1 MFIEERKSRG
11 HVYLWL
17 THKGRVNGKSV
28 RLFSVYLG
36 PKEAFIEHID
46 DIKRSIKPETKIY
59 TYDFGLPV
67 VLMKM
72 VQRLDLINIINEC
85 TTKRAQGLSVGHYI
99 VLATLQ
105 RCIKPQSKVHIR
117 KWFHSTYLQQFFPEI
132 TTYLDSMAYTNHYP
146 YLTEDAIEQIE
157 TRLVEKLHTEFK
169 VELKELFFD
178 PTNFFTYTNP
188 RRDNQTLF
196 GHGHSK
202 EGRHTLNLVNFSLV
216 CTRDGGIPIMH
227 CTYSGGTHDA
237 AHFKKQYPKI
247 LARLKKL
254 RIEAPTVIL
263 VFDKG
268 NISPE
273 VFQALD
279 ESGVLWVCSVRPSSH
294 KDLAALTS
302 DEFPMFEL
310 PNQKTIGVLEK
321 ERPMFSKEAIEKS
334 SVPEYK
340 NPARRLIIQ
349 YNPERA
355 KWNGKNLITKLQA
368 RIDTINDFFK
378 GADQRLARPQKFPKW
393 KNKVAVEK
401 KIRKIIT
408 EQGKEHYLKYITY
421 DVKSIQ
427 SSTDDDL
434 QVQYEIGLKKD
445 ALESHLKTLGKSYF
459 MTNHPTLTGAEIIW
473 LYRQQFTVEH
483 AFRYLKSPDS
493 LRIRPMWVHTNESV
507 RGYILTCV
515 LGLLLLTLTV
525 REVREAFPEYGFSTI
540 LELLSEIE
548 VAEIK
553 FSGSNRTI
561 RKLVEISPDAKK
573 LADFYRLEQAL

>member
-28 RLFSVYLG
+28 RMFSVYLG
-36 PKEAFIEHID
+36 PKESFAEHLEN
-46 DIKRSIKPETKIY
+46 IKLNVKPETRIC

-85 TTKRAQGLSVGHYI
+85 TTKRDQGLSVGHYM

-117 KWFHSTYLQQFFPEI
+117 KWFHSTYLQQLFPEI
-132 TTYLDSMAYTNHYP
+132 TTYLDSTAYTNHYP
-146 YLTEDAIEQIE
+146 YLTEEAIEQIE
-157 TRLVEKLHTEFK
+157 TRIVETLRTEFK

-178 PTNFFTYTNP
+178 PTNLFTYTNP
-188 RRDNQTLF
+188 RRKNQTIF

-202 EGRHTLNLVNFSLV
+202 EGRHTLNLVNFSLL
-216 CTRDGGIPIMH
+216 CTRDGGIPVMH
-227 CTYSGGTHDA
+227 CTYPGGTHDA
-237 AHFKKQYPKI
+237 AHFKTHYPNI

-254 RIEAPTVIL
+254 KIEAPAVIL

-279 ESGVLWVCSVRPSSH
+279 ESGIAWLCSVRPSSQ

-302 DEFPMFEL
+302 DEFPMIEL
-310 PNQKTIGVLEK
+310 PNQKKVGVLEK
-321 ERPMFSKEAIEKS
+321 KRPMFSEAALKKS
-334 SVPEYK
+334 KVPGYE

-355 KWNGKNLITKLQA
+355 NWTGGNLIQKLQA
-368 RIDTINDFFK
+368 RIDTINTFFK
-378 GADQRLARPQKFPKW
+378 GADQRLAHPEKFPKW
-393 KNKVAVEK
+393 KKKTAVET
-401 KIRKIIT
+401 KIRKIMT
-408 EQGKEHYLKYITY
+408 DQGKEHYLDYISSE
-421 DVKSIQ
+421 VKSKEGPTVGD
-427 SSTDDDL
+427 SL
-434 QVQYEIGLKKD
+434 VQYEIRLKKE
-445 ALESHLKTLGKSYF
+445 ALEVYLKTLGKSYY
-459 MTNHPTLTGAEIIW
+459 MTNHPTMTGSEIIW
-473 LYRQQFTVEH
+473 LYRQQFSVEH

-507 RGYILTCV
+507 QGYIFTCV
-515 LGLLLLTLTV
+515 FGLLLFTLIV
-525 REVREAFPEYGFSTI
+525 REVKEAFPELGFSTI
-540 LELLSEIE
+540 RELLSEIE

-553 FSGSNRTI
+553 LSGSSRTI
-561 RKLVEISPDAKK
+561 RKMVEISSKAKK
-573 LADFYRLEQAL
+573 LADFYHLEQAL